1 MKIHTRYR
9 VAFISLLLLPWTAT
23 MSAIDIEIDVSTAT
37 NTPEAAVAAA
47 IFDFCPKIQGYPN
60 ASDDTI
66 ELARVC
72 QAIENAPATET
83 EEAYR
88 DLSARSA
95 TSILTMMTRGP
106 GSQSVEVLD
115 SRLAALRRA
124 AANMTTAK
132 FNMEFNGQQLP
143 DSYVADLLNYA
154 SGGAASADSLGSK
167 WSGFLTGT
175 YTNSEQTETAT
186 LAGFEGDTA
195 SLVVGADYR
204 IDNNSFAGV
213 AARLLSS
220 DVKLDDNAGSLDAFD
235 TNITLYGTT
244 YTGENIYVDGTVY
257 YGHDRFDL
265 ERDLK
270 FVVNNAITNEQ
281 VIVNDRANGDT
292 IGNQVGASVGL
303 GYDLVVGRS
312 FVTQFSGKLRYGSA
326 KIHAYEETNATG
338 LNLNINKQEIDTTNF
353 KLGASISN
361 AFSFSW
367 GVIAPQFDAFWI
379 HEFITA
385 GEKVTAS
392 FVADPFNTKFTFTT
406 EDLDSDYFTASLGAV
421 LMVPGGFTAFLQ
433 YETYIDY
440 ENYDQSMLSL
450 GARMEF

>member
-1 MKIHTRYR
+1 MKIHLPYR
-9 VAFISLLLLPWTAT
+9 TVLIGLLILPWTAS

-37 NTPEAAVAAA
+37 NTPEAAVAIA
-47 IFDFCPKIQGYPN
+47 IEDFCPKIQGLN
-60 ASDDTI
+60 ISADTDR
-66 ELARVC
+66 LAEVYL
-72 QAIENAPATET
+72 AIENAPATET
-83 EEAYR
+83 IEAYR

-106 GSQSVEVLD
+106 GSQPVEILD

-132 FNMEFNGQQLP
+132 FDMEFNGEQLP
-143 DSYVADLLNYA
+143 ESYVVDLLNYA
-154 SGGAASADSLGSK
+154 SGGAAGADSLGSK

-175 YTNSEQTETAT
+175 YTNSEQTETTT

-204 IDNNSFAGV
+204 LDNNTFAGV

-257 YGHDRFDL
+257 YGHGRFDL
-265 ERDLK
+265 ERDLA
-270 FVVNNAITNEQ
+270 FQVGN
-281 VIVNDRANGDT
+281 VIVKERANGDT
-292 IGNQVGASVGL
+292 IGNQLGATVGM

-312 FVTQFSGKLRYGSA
+312 FVTQFSGKFRYSSA

-338 LNLNINKQEIDTTNF
+338 LNLNISKQDIDTINF
-353 KLGASISN
+353 KLGTSLSN

-379 HEFITA
+379 HEFATA
-385 GEKVTAS
+385 GEQVTAS

-421 LMVPGGFTAFLQ
+421 LMVPGGITAFLQ
-433 YETYIDY
+433 YEAYIDY

>member
-1 MKIHTRYR
+1 MKIHTRHR
-9 VAFISLLLLPWTAT
+9 IAFISLLLLPWTAT
-23 MSAIDIEIDVSTAT
+23 MSAIDIEIDVSTAS

-47 IFDFCPKIQGYPN
+47 IEEFCPKIQGLPN
-60 ASDDTI
+60 ASDDTQY
-66 ELARVC
+66 LAKVC
-72 QAIENAPATET
+72 QDILDANEVDATQT

-106 GSQSVEVLD
+106 SSQPVEILD

-124 AANMTTAK
+124 AANMTTA
-132 FNMEFNGQQLP
+132 NIGIEFNDQQLP
-143 DSYVADLLNYA
+143 ESYVADLLNYS
-154 SGGAASADSLGSK
+154 SGGAASADSLGSR

-175 YTNSEQTETAT
+175 FTSSEQTETTT

-195 SLVVGADYR
+195 SLVIGADYR
-204 IDNNSFAGV
+204 FEDNLFAGV
-213 AARLLSS
+213 AVRFASS
-220 DVKLDDNAGSLDAFD
+220 DVSLDDNAGSLDAFD
-235 TNITLYGTT
+235 TNLTFYGTT

-257 YGHDRFDL
+257 FGHGRFDL
-265 ERDLK
+265 ERNIK
-270 FVVNNAITNEQ
+270 FSVSPEPVNE
-281 VIVNDRANGDT
+281 RAHGDT
-292 IGNQVGASVGL
+292 IGNQLGATVGM

-312 FVTQFSGKLRYGSA
+312 FVTQFSGKLRYSSV
-326 KIHAYEETNATG
+326 KIHAYEETNASG
-338 LNLNINKQEIDTTNF
+338 LDLNISKQDIDTTNF
-353 KLGASISN
+353 TLGASLSN

-367 GVIAPQFDAFWI
+367 GVIAPQFDAFWV

-385 GEKVTAS
+385 GEQVTAS
-392 FVADPFNTKFTFTT
+392 FVADPFNTKFTFTS

-433 YETYIDY
+433 YEAYIDY

-450 GARMEF
+450 GARVEF